1 MQGRKLIITP
11 GHLVLDRMTD
21 SGTIYKM
28 FV

>member
-1 MQGRKLIITP
+1 MQGPKQIVAP